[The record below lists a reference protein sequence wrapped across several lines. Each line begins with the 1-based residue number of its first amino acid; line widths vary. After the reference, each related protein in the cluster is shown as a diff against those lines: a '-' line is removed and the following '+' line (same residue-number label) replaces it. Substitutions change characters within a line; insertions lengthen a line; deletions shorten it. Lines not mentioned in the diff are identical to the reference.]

1 MAQTSQN
8 RVSKP
13 PQKVNELESILAGI
27 LGLGIVIVG
36 TVVVYY
42 LISSSAP
49 WDTNDV
55 TKGGVHIG
63 LWVGGIL
70 GTMFFIWG
78 AVGVLTGKIV
88 VGWGTVNQVRTTVTG
103 AGAFVASIAT
113 LLGGVMFLSNAAI
126 SLVPD
131 VGTYIHPLAA
141 LLSGFV
147 IIILG
152 WIFGAIVRALGY

>member
-1 MAQTSQN
+1 MNQTSRN
-8 RVSKP
+8 TITKP
-13 PQKVNELESILAGI
+13 PQKASELETILAGI
-27 LGLGIVIVG
+27 LGLGLVIVG

-42 LISSSAP
+42 LISTSAP

-70 GTMFFIWG
+70 GMMFFIWG
-78 AVGVLTGKIV
+78 AIGVLTGNIV

-113 LLGGVMFLSNAAI
+113 VLGGVLFLTIAAI
-126 SLVPD
+126 SLVPE
-131 VGTYIHPLAA
+131 VGIFIHPLAA

-147 IIILG
+147 SIILG
-152 WIFGAIVRALGY
+152 WIFGVVVRALGY